1 MAGRIGGAAV
11 VESQPMTS
19 SQIAGWT
26 AAAVLLFWAVGAYN
40 RLVTLRNEISRAFAP
55 VDTQM
60 RHRHTL
66 LQQWV
71 ESLRPFVD
79 HAPQQLDAVL
89 AACGQLQTACDVVR
103 ARPSA
108 SRPMASLRVAE
119 ETLAAARTRLA
130 AELPARPE
138 VLAGV
143 GAVVLTEEL
152 AAADSMLAFAR
163 RHFNETIQ
171 AYNDALD
178 QFPTWVIAGM
188 FRFRGAGTL

>member
-1 MAGRIGGAAV
+1 
-11 VESQPMTS
+11 MTS

>member
-1 MAGRIGGAAV
+1 
-11 VESQPMTS
+11 MTS
-19 SQIAGWT
+19 SQIAGWV

-40 RLVTLRNEISRAFAP
+40 RLVSLRNEISRAFTP

-71 ESLRPFVD
+71 ESLRPFAD

-103 ARPSA
+103 MRPSA

-119 ETLAAARTRLA
+119 ETLAAARSRLA

-138 VLAGV
+138 LLAGV
-143 GAVVLTEEL
+143 GAAVLGEEL
-152 AAADSMLAFAR
+152 AAADSTLAFAR
-163 RHFNETIQ
+163 RQFNDTIQ
-171 AYNDALD
+171 TYNDALD
-178 QFPTWVIAGM
+178 QFPTWLIAGM
-188 FRFRGAGTL
+188 FGFHGAGTL